1 MSGEALP
8 EAGPKCL
15 RGGANLAPEKT
26 LSNPACIDSVLPAM
40 ACCSVALPVPPGL
53 GLACPAEVDSDD
65 HDWDG
70 MQVDY
75 DGAYPIEGAKEA
87 SILLTRY
94 VSRTLRLWQQQNQP
108 KQLSTLAYVE
118 SRTGIHLPDVRV
130 PQVLKSQPKARAF
143 LHLVVQGHGLG
154 LQERRHPA

>member
-1 MSGEALP
+1 MQLQSPAQTGLLFGDRPFILPQGWDWNDKLRWAL
-8 EAGPKCL
+8 
-15 RGGANLAPEKT
+15 
-26 LSNPACIDSVLPAM
+26 IIM
-40 ACCSVALPVPPGL
+40 I
-53 GLACPAEVDSDD
+53 
-65 HDWDG
+65 G

-87 SILLTRY
+87 SVLLTRY

-118 SRTGIHLPDVRV
+118 SQTGIHLPAVKV
-130 PQVLKSQPKARAF
+130 PQLLKSQSKAKAF